1 MTTITLPTL
10 ADGEHYAGLILNA
23 EGTPTHH
30 LILLPGSIK
39 ANWNDAMKFAAD
51 LGGEL
56 PTRQEQA
63 LLYANCKDGFDPAW
77 YWSSETHASLS
88 VCAWV
93 QYFRDGKQGY
103 DRKGSAYRARAVR
116 RSVI

>member
-1 MTTITLPTL
+1 MTTITLPVL
-10 ADGEHYAGLILNA
+10 ADGERYAGLILNA

-77 YWSSETHASLS
+77 YWSSETHASYS
-88 VCAWV
+88 GYAWV
-93 QYFRDGKQGY
+93 QHFRSGTQISVH
-103 DRKGSAYRARAVR
+103 KGFAYRARAVR